1 MDLGLV
7 GKAAV
12 VTAAS
17 QGIGKGIAE
26 ELAKEGTNVAICARG
41 RENLEIKPRK
51 RSERTERRS

>member
-17 QGIGKGIAE
+17 QGIAE
-26 ELAKEGTNVAICARG
+26 ELAKAMAATGAFAASVIFAAEDAHAMNNGCCVIVW
-41 RENLEIKPRK
+41 
-51 RSERTERRS
+51 

>member
-1 MDLGLV
+1 MGEVMDLGLV

-26 ELAKEGTNVAICARG
+26 ELAK
-41 RENLEIKPRK
+41 
-51 RSERTERRS
+51 